1 MLWGDLPSGEVF
13 HVPADGLQGGGQAA
27 IRRVLFRD
35 GGGTKTLLELVQAKM
50 ADQGREPTTRA
61 DLHFGRGPAG
71 RVFIL
76 NKWDGVVREI
86 VR

>member
-1 MLWGDLPSGEVF
+1 VF
-13 HVPADGLQGGGQAA
+13 HVPADGLSGGGQAA

-35 GGGTKTLLELVQAKM
+35 GGSTRTLLELVQAKM
-50 ADQGREPTTRA
+50 VDQGREPTTRA